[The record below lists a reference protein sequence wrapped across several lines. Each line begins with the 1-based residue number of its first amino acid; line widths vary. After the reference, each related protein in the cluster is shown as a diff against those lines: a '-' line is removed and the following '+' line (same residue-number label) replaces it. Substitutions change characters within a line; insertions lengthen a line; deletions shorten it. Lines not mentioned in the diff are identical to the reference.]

1 MGCRWKRLL
10 KPFENFVKKKIRP
23 HPAPGDPAEGSPG
36 PHPDLPKTDFFQ
48 FKPNIANGVST
59 EASAQAC

>member
-10 KPFENFVKKKIRP
+10 KPFENFVKKKFDLTRP
-23 HPAPGDPAEGSPG
+23 PGTRPRGPQDLTLTSPK
-36 PHPDLPKTDFFQ
+36 PTFFQ